1 MILRG
6 DFYSP
11 TLQMETGLTV
21 FVPNG
26 RSADGKFDLIQL
38 LHGLSGRSG
47 DWLDNSMLTSFAD
60 QGNAIIVM
68 PEVARSFYADM
79 RFGLDYFSFVADE
92 VPKICADVFNI
103 SADRERTSVIGGS
116 MGAFGALRIALSRP
130 ERYARCAALASPAL
144 FLREDFD
151 LAARGIS
158 VADLEEIWGKRLIT
172 DFQAIL
178 GVDLEVGP
186 EMDVPG
192 LARALDAH
200 AARPRFYAACGTQD
214 GFVDENRRF
223 AKVMQSLGY
232 DYVYEEWPASHD
244 RAFFNEGLGKAL
256 AFCLGQKA

>member
-11 TLQMETGLTV
+11 TLEMETGLTV

-26 RSADGKFDLIQL
+26 RNAEGKFDLIQL
-38 LHGLSGRSG
+38 LHGLCGRSG
-47 DWLDNSMLTSFAD
+47 DWLDNSMLTTFAD
-60 QGNAIIVM
+60 EADAIIVM

-103 SADRERTSVIGGS
+103 SADRESTSVIGGS

-151 LAARGIS
+151 LAARGVS
-158 VADLEEIWGKRLIT
+158 VADLEKVWGKRLIT

-178 GVDLEVGP
+178 GVDLAVGP

-192 LARALDAH
+192 LARTLDAH
-200 AARPRFYAACGTQD
+200 AVRPRFYAACGTQD

-223 AKVMQSLGY
+223 ARDMQSLGY
-232 DYVYEEWPASHD
+232 DYTYEEWPGNHD
-244 RAFFNEGLGKAL
+244 RTFFNEGLGKAL
-256 AFCLGQKA
+256 AFCLGDKA